1 MNTTNIG
8 VFIHPLT
15 DWGFKHIFGRV
26 FNNKFRQIYIELPRF
41 MKPEADCDN
50 FLEYWIYN
58 LVNMDKLKEISFK
71 DKMAI
76 FDRLERIASQANL
89 SKDERARLDEDWKNY
104 NDFFNTMDYAKEEG
118 RAEQNLENARNFKAL
133 GVSTEIIMKATG
145 LTEEEIEQ
153 L

>member
-1 MNTTNIG
+1 MG
-8 VFIHPLT
+8 
-15 DWGFKHIFGRV
+15 KV

-41 MKPEADCDN
+41 MKSEADCDN

-71 DKMAI
+71 DKKAI